1 MSRTKRTIR
10 KEVKYNSDEWDKVI
24 FLSKKSGKNPAAYIR
39 EKAVSG
45 KIMRL
50 DLKSMLMNASCD
62 DNSACIDI
70 NSVAK
75 NVNTEKAVYL
85 KDVEEA
91 EKGIELLEDYV
102 HNQLRTPVFK
112 EVTEAWL

>member
-10 KEVKYNSDEWDKVI
+10 KEVKYNSDEWEKMI

-50 DLKSMLMNASCD
+50 DLESMLMNASYD

-70 NSVAK
+70 NSVAQ
-75 NVNTEKAVYL
+75 NVNNEKAVYL

-102 HNQLRTPVFK
+102 HNQLRTPAFK

>member
-10 KEVKYNSDEWDKVI
+10 KEVKYNSDEWEKMI

-50 DLKSMLMNASCD
+50 DLESMLMNASYD

-75 NVNTEKAVYL
+75 NVNTEKPFISKMWKKPKRA
-85 KDVEEA
+85 
-91 EKGIELLEDYV
+91 
-102 HNQLRTPVFK
+102 
-112 EVTEAWL
+112 

>member
-10 KEVKYNSDEWDKVI
+10 KEVKYNSDEWEKMI

-39 EKAVSG
+39 EKAVSV

-50 DLKSMLMNASCD
+50 DLESMLMNASYD
-62 DNSACIDI
+62 DNSVCIDI

-75 NVNTEKAVYL
+75 IVNTEKAVYL

>member
-10 KEVKYNSDEWDKVI
+10 KEVKYNSDEWEKMI
-24 FLSKKSGKNPAAYIR
+24 FLSKKNGKKPAAYIR

-50 DLKSMLMNASCD
+50 DLESMLMNASYD
-62 DNSACIDI
+62 DNYACIDI

-75 NVNTEKAVYL
+75 KCQYRKSRL
-85 KDVEEA
+85 SQRFGRSR
-91 EKGIELLEDYV
+91 KGHRAFGGLC
-102 HNQLRTPVFK
+102 
-112 EVTEAWL
+112 A

>member
-10 KEVKYNSDEWDKVI
+10 KEVKYNSNEWEKMI

-50 DLKSMLMNASCD
+50 DLENMLMSASYD
-62 DNSACIDI
+62 DNSACI
-70 NSVAK
+70 

-85 KDVEEA
+85 KDVEEV

>member
-1 MSRTKRTIR
+1 MIKIEKRIG
-10 KEVKYNSDEWDKVI
+10 SD
-24 FLSKKSGKNPAAYIR
+24 
-39 EKAVSG
+39 
-45 KIMRL
+45 
-50 DLKSMLMNASCD
+50 
-62 DNSACIDI
+62 
-70 NSVAK
+70 
-75 NVNTEKAVYL
+75 NTEKAVYL

>member
-1 MSRTKRTIR
+1 MGQDDLPFKEKR
-10 KEVKYNSDEWDKVI
+10 KESCCLHKGKSCQWKNYAFGSRKY
-24 FLSKKSGKNPAAYIR
+24 
-39 EKAVSG
+39 
-45 KIMRL
+45 
-50 DLKSMLMNASCD
+50 ASYD

-75 NVNTEKAVYL
+75 NANTEKAVYL
-85 KDVEEA
+85 KDAEEA

>member
-1 MSRTKRTIR
+1 MPGQGDLPFKEKR
-10 KEVKYNSDEWDKVI
+10 KESCCLHK
-24 FLSKKSGKNPAAYIR
+24 R
-39 EKAVSG
+39 KAVSG

-50 DLKSMLMNASCD
+50 DLESMLMNASYD

-70 NSVAK
+70 NSAAK

-85 KDVEEA
+85 KDLEEA

>member
-1 MSRTKRTIR
+1 MNRTKRTIR
-10 KEVKYNSDEWDKVI
+10 KEVKYNSDEWEKMI

-50 DLKSMLMNASCD
+50 DLESMLMNASYD

-102 HNQLRTPVFK
+102 HNQLRTPAFK
-112 EVTEAWL
+112 EVTKAWL